1 MPLDSKYGRD
11 NKVSFPP
18 CFTEVQLS
26 RAVTSRS
33 GCKGV
38 GGQILEEKTKV
49 TDDTNIGG
57 SKNKPLFPTRP
68 ATEALMGE
76 QRQPEMSRNLL
87 APNKPIL
94 KDAKNLIERCNL

>member
-1 MPLDSKYGRD
+1 M
-11 NKVSFPP
+11 
-18 CFTEVQLS
+18 QLS

-38 GGQILEEKTKV
+38 GGQILEEQTKT
-49 TDDTNIGG
+49 IGEVNSG
-57 SKNKPLFPTRP
+57 GGKNKPLFPTRP

-76 QRQPEMSRNLL
+76 QRESEMSRSLL

-94 KDAKNLIERCNL
+94 KNAKNLI